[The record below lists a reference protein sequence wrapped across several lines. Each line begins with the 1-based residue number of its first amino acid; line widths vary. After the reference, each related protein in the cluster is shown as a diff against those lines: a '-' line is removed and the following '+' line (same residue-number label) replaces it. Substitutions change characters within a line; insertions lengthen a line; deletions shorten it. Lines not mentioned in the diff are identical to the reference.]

1 MLFYNNVL
9 LIIINVQ
16 TFAET
21 EIKLQVFCKNLVIRL
36 QAPCKTITEML

>member
-21 EIKLQVFCKNLVIRL
+21 EMKLQVFFKNLVIRL
-36 QAPCKTITEML
+36 QAPCKTFTTLL